1 MLVVAQAM
9 QAHDSYHHGVSSVEM
24 PPAVCRTYLS
34 PSMTVCRL
42 ITDSSNHAE

>member
-24 PPAVCRTYLS
+24 PPAVCRTYFISFYDCLS
-34 PSMTVCRL
+34 V
-42 ITDSSNHAE
+42 DH